1 MGLSPGGVRPESNRK
16 GAFPEVT
23 HYLISEA
30 SRKLNVEA
38 HVLRYWEEELK
49 LEIPRNELGHR
60 YYTEKQLALF
70 QKIKELKEL
79 GYQLKAIKTS
89 LREEYG
95 PEEKAKEAG
104 FLLEPSEGQE
114 KRFKILEG
122 QTTEKESE
130 SKENSP
136 GEVEL
141 HIHGAEQRGKENG
154 TGHLDQ
160 LSRRLS
166 ASSSGP
172 MTEAV
177 LEKMTGKLA
186 ETMGKGAKEQ
196 EILPFAE
203 TDEERLEN
211 TEEQTSAERLETEIS
226 PETADEEGR
235 EAMLGK
241 KDGRSQEGEETG
253 RQDQKSGEEADRQK
267 AGQVTALEL
276 VENGGLAASPEKMQ
290 QFQTIMTDV
299 LAEALRRNQ
308 ESLSQE
314 VGGRVS
320 EKLVK
325 EMNYLMR
332 DREEREEERY
342 RKLDETIRACQRVQ
356 RQKSEA
362 AATRVPVRGMKKSRF
377 PWGRRKDS

>member
-1 MGLSPGGVRPESNRK
+1 M
-16 GAFPEVT
+16 T

-38 HVLRYWEEELK
+38 HVLRYWEEELE

-70 QKIKELKEL
+70 QRIKELKEL

-89 LREEYG
+89 LNAECRED
-95 PEEKAKEAG
+95 EKVDEAG
-104 FLLEPSEGQE
+104 FLPHG
-114 KRFKILEG
+114 KFTILEG
-122 QTTEKESE
+122 QTMVVKPEKTADKPEETADKFQETLLHTSTAERSKGSGRLERLSE
-130 SKENSP
+130 
-136 GEVEL
+136 
-141 HIHGAEQRGKENG
+141 
-154 TGHLDQ
+154 
-160 LSRRLS
+160 RLS
-166 ASSSGP
+166 ARASGN

-186 ETMGKGAKEQ
+186 ESMAQ
-196 EILPFAE
+196 ETEEKPDLPFEEIFTESVENPDIEMSETETSEEQPPEIKISDMETETELESDEMAKGQEEKHAAEKTEAE
-203 TDEERLEN
+203 TDN
-211 TEEQTSAERLETEIS
+211 QI
-226 PETADEEGR
+226 
-235 EAMLGK
+235 
-241 KDGRSQEGEETG
+241 
-253 RQDQKSGEEADRQK
+253 
-267 AGQVTALEL
+267 TALEMTGQ
-276 VENGGLAASPEKMQ
+276 EGLTASPEKMQ
-290 QFQTIMTDV
+290 QFQTIMTDI

-308 ESLSQE
+308 ETLSRE
-314 VGGRVS
+314 VGGKVS
-320 EKLVK
+320 EKVVK

-356 RQKSEA
+356 KQKNEA